1 MRGTKWNMAV
11 WGVVYSSLA
20 FPQLPSPAYRIQSIA
35 GSANAGDN
43 LPALQALLTQAEGLA
58 FDPEGNLYIADAA
71 EHRVRRLSPTG
82 ILTTIAGNGTLGYSG
97 DNGPATDAQLA
108 SPYGLALDR
117 SNNLY
122 IADLGNRVIRRV
134 TPQGRITTYAG
145 GGANPA
151 TAPSEGSPAT
161 TIRFTTPRN
170 VAADPDG
177 TLYISDF
184 DAHRIYSVS
193 SDGTFRLHAG
203 TGSPGYGANDITAI
217 RSSLRN
223 PAGLWIDPQG
233 GLLVAEAGA
242 QRIRRI
248 ARGIISAYAPAAAIR
263 VPLFSPTGV
272 AVDTLGNL
280 FIADGRKDAALKRT
294 SQGEV
299 ITLTAGG
306 RAVTV
311 DNRGNAFYA
320 NGSVVHRI
328 SSNNQATIIAGAGGN
343 SALTGDNGPADA
355 ARLNNPAAVAYDAN
369 GNLFLAD
376 ERNHRIRRISLD
388 GAITTIAGTGVPGF
402 SGDGGPASLARLNG
416 PRGLSFDRFG
426 NLLIA
431 DTANH
436 AIRRVAVNGVITTVA
451 GNNFNGFRGDGSP
464 ATTAM
469 LDSPSAVLADPTSNE
484 FFIADSKN
492 HRIRRVSMSGII
504 STYAGTSAGAG
515 FTGDGN
521 VAVFAQLN
529 FPTALAL
536 DRTGQLYIADSGNN
550 RIRRVDLTGA
560 ITSLADGSL
569 SSPMGVAVATD
580 GAVFI
585 ADTANHRIRRLDP
598 SGSAA
603 TVAGTGLPGFSGD
616 GGAAVEGRLHFPSG
630 LTFDSAGNLLIADAA
645 NHRIRRLVPNTDI
658 IAPPTI
664 ETPQL
669 RFVHVGT
676 HQETQLAPGMLL
688 TLYGV
693 NIGPT
698 DPVIAPAFNNRLST
712 QLGEVEVTVNGI
724 AAPLLYVSRTQIN
737 LQVPNRTG
745 TSGRAVIEVRHRNQ
759 LRATQNGTLA
769 EAVPGFFPLG
779 AIHPDGTL
787 NSDLNPAPRGEILV
801 LYATGIGRLTPEPVD
816 GQLTIDA
823 PFPTPVLPTQ
833 LTIGGAP
840 TPIVWMGAAPGFP
853 GVIQINF
860 RSPSGFFPAGP
871 HPVRLRVGQATT
883 EASTPFYLR

>member
-1 MRGTKWNMAV
+1 MRSTKWNMAI
-11 WGVVYSSLA
+11 WGLVYSCLA
-20 FPQLPSPAYRIQSIA
+20 FPQLPPPAYRIQSIA

-58 FDPEGNLYIADAA
+58 VDSDGNLYIADAA
-71 EHRVRRLSPTG
+71 EHRVRRLSSAG
-82 ILTTIAGNGTLGYSG
+82 ILTTVAGNGTLGYSG
-97 DNGPATDAQLA
+97 DNGPAIDAQLA

-122 IADLGNRVIRRV
+122 IADLGNRVVRRV

-145 GGANPA
+145 GGADPA

-184 DAHRIYSVS
+184 DAHRIYAIA
-193 SDGTFRLHAG
+193 SDGTFRLHGG

-263 VPLFSPTGV
+263 LPLYSPTGV

-294 SQGEV
+294 GQGEV
-299 ITLTAGG
+299 ITLPAGG
-306 RAVTV
+306 PAVTV

-320 NGSVVHRI
+320 NGNVVHRI
-328 SSNNQATIIAGAGGN
+328 SSSNQATIVAGASGN
-343 SALTGDNGPADA
+343 NALTGDKGPADA
-355 ARLNNPAAVAYDAN
+355 ARLNGPAAVAYDAN

-376 ERNHRIRRISLD
+376 ERNHRVRRISLD
-388 GAITTIAGTGVPGF
+388 GSITTIAGTGVPGF
-402 SGDGGPASLARLNG
+402 SGDGGPASLAKLNG

-436 AIRRVAVNGVITTVA
+436 AIRRIAVNGVITTVA
-451 GNNFNGFRGDGSP
+451 GNNFNGFRGDGGP
-464 ATTAM
+464 APSAM
-469 LDSPSAVLADPTSNE
+469 LDSPAAVLADPNSNE

-492 HRIRRVSMSGII
+492 HRVRRVSMSGII
-504 STYAGTSAGAG
+504 TTYAGIAAGAG

-521 VAVFAQLN
+521 VAVFAQLS
-529 FPTALAL
+529 FPTALAF
-536 DRTGQLYIADSGNN
+536 DRTGQFYIADSGNN
-550 RIRRVDLTGA
+550 RVRRVDLTGT
-560 ITSLADGSL
+560 ITSVGDGSL
-569 SSPMGVAVATD
+569 ASPMGVAVSPD
-580 GAVFI
+580 GAIFV
-585 ADTANHRIRRLDP
+585 ADTGNHRIRRID
-598 SGSAA
+598 SFGNAV
-603 TVAGTGLPGFSGD
+603 TVSGTGLPGFSGD
-616 GGAAVEGRLHFPSG
+616 GGPAADARLNFPSG
-630 LTFDSAGNLLIADAA
+630 LTFDSTGNLLIADAA
-645 NHRIRRLVPNTDI
+645 NHRIRRLVPDTEVVP
-658 IAPPTI
+658 PPTI
-664 ETPQL
+664 ERPQL
-669 RFVHVGT
+669 RFVHVGANV
-676 HQETQLAPGMLL
+676 ETFLAPGMLL

-693 NIGPT
+693 NLGPA

-712 QLGEVEVTVNGI
+712 QLADVEVTVNGI
-724 AAPLLYVSRTQIN
+724 AAPLLYVSNSQIN
-737 LQVPNRTG
+737 MQVPNRTG
-745 TSGRAVIEVRHRNQ
+745 TSGRAVIEVRYRNQ
-759 LRATQNGTLA
+759 VRATQAGTLV
-769 EAVPGFFPLG
+769 ESVPGFFNLG
-779 AIHPDGTL
+779 AIHPDASV
-787 NSDLNPAPRGEILV
+787 NSDVNPAPRGEILV

-823 PFPTPVLPTQ
+823 PFPTPVLPAA
-833 LTIGGAP
+833 LTIGGSAA
-840 TPIVWMGAAPGFP
+840 PIVWIGAAPGFP

-871 HPVRLRVGQATT
+871 HTVRLQVGQAIT
-883 EASTPFYLR
+883 ESSTLFYLR

>member
-1 MRGTKWNMAV
+1 MRGQKRNMAI
-11 WGVVYSSLA
+11 WGLVYSSLL
-20 FPQLPSPAYRIQSIA
+20 FPQIPPPAYRIQSIA

-58 FDPEGNLYIADAA
+58 FDTDGNLYIADAA
-71 EHRVRRLSPTG
+71 EHRVRRLSPAG
-82 ILTTIAGNGTLGYSG
+82 ILTTVAGNGTLGYSG
-97 DNGPATDAQLA
+97 DNGPAADAQLA

-117 SNNLY
+117 ANNLY

-170 VAADPDG
+170 VAVDPDG

-193 SDGTFRLHAG
+193 TDGTFRLHAG
-203 TGSPGYGANDITAI
+203 TGAPGYGANDIAAI

-248 ARGIISAYAPAAAIR
+248 ARGLIGAYAPAAAIR
-263 VPLFSPTGV
+263 EPLFSPTGV
-272 AVDTLGNL
+272 AVDALGNL
-280 FIADGRKDAALKRT
+280 FIADARKDAALKRT
-294 SQGEV
+294 GQGEV
-299 ITLTAGG
+299 ILLPAGG
-306 RAVTV
+306 PAVTV

-320 NGSVVHRI
+320 NRAVVHRI
-328 SSNNQATIIAGAGGN
+328 SSNNQATIVAGASGN
-343 SALTGDNGPADA
+343 TLTGDNGPADA
-355 ARLNNPAAVAYDAN
+355 ARFNNPAAVAYDPS
-369 GNLFLAD
+369 GNLFIAD

-388 GAITTIAGTGVPGF
+388 GSITTIAGTGVPGF
-402 SGDGGPASLARLNG
+402 SGDGGPAHLAKLNG

-436 AIRRVAVNGVITTVA
+436 AIRRIAVNGVITTVA

-464 ATTAM
+464 APTAM
-469 LDSPSAVLADPTSNE
+469 LDSPSAVLADPNSNE

-492 HRIRRVSMSGII
+492 HRVRRVSMAGII
-504 STYAGTSAGAG
+504 TTYAGTVNGAG
-515 FTGDGN
+515 FSGDGN
-521 VAVFAQLN
+521 VAIFAQLN
-529 FPTALAL
+529 LPTALAF

-550 RIRRVDLTGA
+550 RIRRIDLTGT
-560 ITSLADGSL
+560 ITSLADDSL
-569 SSPMGVAVATD
+569 ASPSGLAVAAD
-580 GAVFI
+580 GAVFV
-585 ADTANHRIRRLDP
+585 ADTANHRIRRILP
-598 SGSAA
+598 QGNA
-603 TVAGTGLPGFSGD
+603 TTIAGTGLPGFSGD
-616 GGAAVEGRLHFPSG
+616 GGPAADGRLNFPSG

-645 NHRIRRLVPNTDI
+645 NHRIRRLVPNNDA
-658 IAPPTI
+658 APPPAV

-676 HQETQLAPGMLL
+676 NQETQLAPGMLL

-693 NIGPT
+693 DLGPA
-698 DPVIAPAFNNRLST
+698 DPIIAPALNNQLST
-712 QLGEVEVTVNGI
+712 RLGDVEVTVNGI
-724 AAPLLYVSRTQIN
+724 AAPLLYVSKSQIN

-759 LRATQNGTLA
+759 LRATQAGTLA
-769 EAVPGFFPLG
+769 EAVPGFFPVG
-779 AIHPDGTL
+779 AIHPDGSV
-787 NSDLNPAPRGEILV
+787 NSALNPAPRGEVLV
-801 LYATGIGRLTPEPVD
+801 LYATGIGRLNPEPVD

-823 PFPTPVLPTQ
+823 PFPTPVLPAQ
-833 LTIGGAP
+833 LTIGGAAA
-840 TPIVWMGAAPGFP
+840 PIVWIGAAPGFP

-860 RSPSGFFPAGP
+860 RSPSGFFPAGA
-871 HPVRLRVGQATT
+871 HPVRLRIGQAST

>member
-1 MRGTKWNMAV
+1 MLGMKWNMAI
-11 WGVVYSSLA
+11 WALVYSSLA
-20 FPQLPSPAYRIQSIA
+20 FPQLPPPAYRIQSIA

-43 LPALQALLTQAEGLA
+43 LPAVQALLTQAEGLA
-58 FDPEGNLYIADAA
+58 FDNDGNLYIADAA
-71 EHRVRRLSPTG
+71 EHRIRRLSPTG
-82 ILTTIAGNGTLGYSG
+82 ILTTVAGNGTLGYSG

-184 DAHRIYSVS
+184 DAHRIYAVS

-203 TGSPGYGANDITAI
+203 TGNPGYGANDITAL

-248 ARGIISAYAPAAAIR
+248 ARGMIGAYAPAAAIR
-263 VPLFSPTGV
+263 VPLYSPTGV
-272 AVDTLGNL
+272 AVDSLGNL
-280 FIADGRKDAALKRT
+280 FLADNRKDAALKRS

-299 ITLTAGG
+299 VTLPAGG
-306 RAVTV
+306 SAVTV

-320 NGSVVHRI
+320 NGAVVHRI
-328 SSNNQATIIAGAGGN
+328 SSSNQATIVAGASGN
-343 SALTGDNGPADA
+343 TLTGDNGPADA
-355 ARLNNPAAVAYDAN
+355 ARLNGPAAVVYDAN

-376 ERNHRIRRISLD
+376 ERSHRVRRISLD
-388 GAITTIAGTGVPGF
+388 GSITTIAGTGVPGF
-402 SGDGGPASLARLNG
+402 SGDGGPANLAKLNG

-464 ATTAM
+464 APSAM
-469 LDSPSAVLADPTSNE
+469 LDTPTAVLADPNSNE

-492 HRIRRVSMSGII
+492 HRVRRVSMTGII
-504 STYAGTSAGAG
+504 TTYAGTVNGAG
-515 FTGDGN
+515 FSGDGN

-529 FPTALAL
+529 FPTALAF

-550 RIRRVDLTGA
+550 RIRRVDLTGT
-560 ITSLADGSL
+560 INSLADGSL
-569 SSPMGVAVATD
+569 SSPMGVAVSPD
-580 GAVFI
+580 GAVFV
-585 ADTANHRIRRLDP
+585 ADTANHRIRRIDP
-598 SGSAA
+598 LGNAA

-616 GGAAVEGRLHFPSG
+616 GGPAADARLHFPSG

-645 NHRIRRLVPNTDI
+645 NHRLRRLVPNNDVV
-658 IAPPTI
+658 APPAV

-676 HQETQLAPGMLL
+676 NQETQLAPGMLL

-693 NIGPT
+693 NLGPA
-698 DPVIAPAFNNRLST
+698 DPVIAPAINNRLST
-712 QLGEVEVTVNGI
+712 RLGDVEVTVNGI
-724 AAPLLYVSRTQIN
+724 AAPLLYVSNSQIN

-745 TSGRAVIEVRHRNQ
+745 TSGRAVIEVRHRGQ
-759 LRATQNGTLA
+759 LRATQTGTLS

-779 AIHPDGTL
+779 AVHADGSI
-787 NSDLNPAPRGEILV
+787 NSDLNPAPRGEALV

-823 PFPTPVLPTQ
+823 PFPTPVLPAQ
-833 LTIGGAP
+833 LTIGGAAA
-840 TPIVWMGAAPGFP
+840 PILWIGAAPGFP

-860 RSPSGFFPAGP
+860 RSPSGFFPAGR
-871 HPVRLRVGQATT
+871 HAMQLRVGQATT

>member
-1 MRGTKWNMAV
+1 MRGSKWNMAV
-11 WGVVYSSLA
+11 WGLVYSAVA
-20 FPQLPSPAYRIQSIA
+20 FPQLPPPAYRIQSIA

-58 FDPEGNLYIADAA
+58 FDNDGNLFIADAA

-82 ILTTIAGNGTLGYSG
+82 ILTTVAGNGTLGYSG

-108 SPYGLALDR
+108 SPYGLAVDR

-161 TIRFTTPRN
+161 TVRFNAPRN
-170 VAADPDG
+170 VAIDPEG
-177 TLYISDF
+177 NLYISDF
-184 DAHRIYSVS
+184 DAHRIYAIAN
-193 SDGTFRLHAG
+193 DGTFRLHAG
-203 TGSPGYGANDITAI
+203 TGNPGYGANDITAI

-248 ARGIISAYAPAAAIR
+248 TRGMISAYAPAAAIR
-263 VPLFSPTGV
+263 VPLYSPTGV
-272 AVDTLGNL
+272 AVDSLGNL
-280 FIADGRKDAALKRT
+280 FIADNRKDAALKRT
-294 SQGEV
+294 GQGEV
-299 ITLTAGG
+299 ITLPAGG
-306 RAVTV
+306 LAVTV
-311 DNRGNAFYA
+311 DNRGNAYYA
-320 NGSVVHRI
+320 NGPVVHRI
-328 SSNNQATIIAGAGGN
+328 SSNNQATIIAGASGN
-343 SALTGDNGPADA
+343 TLTGDNGPADA
-355 ARLNNPAAVAYDAN
+355 ARLNGPAALAYDGS

-376 ERNHRIRRISLD
+376 ERNHRVRRISLD
-388 GAITTIAGTGVPGF
+388 GSITTIAGTGVPGF
-402 SGDGGPASLARLNG
+402 SGDGGPASLAKLNG

-436 AIRRVAVNGVITTVA
+436 AIRRVAVNGIITTVA
-451 GNNFNGFRGDGSP
+451 GNNFNGFRGDGGP
-464 ATTAM
+464 ALSAM
-469 LDSPSAVLADPTSNE
+469 LDSPAAVLADPNSNE
-484 FFIADSKN
+484 FFIADSRN
-492 HRIRRVSMSGII
+492 HRVRRVSISGVIT
-504 STYAGTSAGAG
+504 TYAGTANGAG
-515 FTGDGN
+515 FSGDGS
-521 VAVFAQLN
+521 VAGFAQLSL
-529 FPTALAL
+529 PTALAF
-536 DRTGQLYIADSGNN
+536 DRTGQLYIADTGNN
-550 RIRRVDLTGA
+550 RIRRVDITGT
-560 ITSLADGSL
+560 ITSLPDGSL
-569 SSPMGVAVATD
+569 ASPTGVAVSPD
-580 GAVFI
+580 GAIFI
-585 ADTANHRIRRLDP
+585 ADTANHRIRRIGP
-598 SGSAA
+598 QGNAA
-603 TVAGTGLPGFSGD
+603 TIAGAGLPGFSGD
-616 GGAAVEGRLHFPSG
+616 GGPAVDARLHFPAG
-630 LTFDSAGNLLIADAA
+630 LTFDAAGNLLIADAA
-645 NHRIRRLVPNTDI
+645 NHRIRRLVANTDVVT
-658 IAPPTI
+658 PPAV

-676 HQETQLAPGMLL
+676 NQETLLAPGMLL

-693 NIGPT
+693 NLGPA
-698 DPVIAPAFNNRLST
+698 DPVIAPALNNRLST

-759 LRATQNGTLA
+759 LRATQTGTLT

-779 AIHPDGTL
+779 AIHPDGTV
-787 NSDLNPAPRGEILV
+787 NSDVNPAPRGEVLV

-823 PFPTPVLPTQ
+823 PFPTPVLPAQ
-833 LTIGGAP
+833 ITIGGTTA
-840 TPIVWMGAAPGFP
+840 PIVWIGAAPGFP

-871 HPVRLRVGQATT
+871 HPVQLRIGQATT
-883 EASTPFYLR
+883 EASNPFFLR

>member
-1 MRGTKWNMAV
+1 MRGIKRNMAI
-11 WGVVYSSLA
+11 WGLVYSCLA
-20 FPQLPSPAYRIQSIA
+20 FPQLPPPAYRIQSIA
-35 GSANAGDN
+35 GSANAGDD

-58 FDPEGNLYIADAA
+58 FDNDGNLYIADAA
-71 EHRVRRLSPTG
+71 EHRVRRLSAAG
-82 ILTTIAGNGTLGYSG
+82 ILTTVAGNGTLGYSG

-122 IADLGNRVIRRV
+122 IADLGNRVVRRV

-170 VAADPDG
+170 IAVDPDG

-184 DAHRIYSVS
+184 DAHRIYAVS

-203 TGSPGYGANDITAI
+203 TGNPGYGANDITAI

-233 GLLVAEAGA
+233 GLLVAESGA

-248 ARGIISAYAPAAAIR
+248 ARGMIGAYAPAAAIR
-263 VPLFSPTGV
+263 VPLYSPTGV

-280 FIADGRKDAALKRT
+280 FIADNRKDAALKRT
-294 SQGEV
+294 DQGEV
-299 ITLTAGG
+299 ITLPAGG
-306 RAVTV
+306 PAVTV
-311 DNRGNAFYA
+311 DNRGSAYYA
-320 NGSVVHRI
+320 NGAVVHRI
-328 SSNNQATIIAGAGGN
+328 SSNNQATIVAGASGN
-343 SALTGDNGPADA
+343 TLTGDNGPADA
-355 ARLNNPAAVAYDAN
+355 ARLNGPSAIVHDAN

-376 ERNHRIRRISLD
+376 ERNHRVRRISLD
-388 GAITTIAGTGVPGF
+388 GSITTIAGTGVPGF
-402 SGDGGPASLARLNG
+402 SGDGGPATLAKLSG

-436 AIRRVAVNGVITTVA
+436 AIRRVAVNGVITTIA
-451 GNNFNGFRGDGSP
+451 GNNFNGFRGDGGP
-464 ATTAM
+464 APSAM
-469 LDSPSAVLADPTSNE
+469 LDSPSAVLADPNSNE

-492 HRIRRVSMSGII
+492 HRVRRVSVSGII
-504 STYAGTSAGAG
+504 TTYAGIAAGAG
-515 FTGDGN
+515 FSGDGN

-529 FPTALAL
+529 FPTALAF

-550 RIRRVDLTGA
+550 RIRRVDLTGT
-560 ITSLADGSL
+560 ITSVADGSL
-569 SSPMGVAVATD
+569 ASPMGVAVSAD
-580 GAVFI
+580 GAIFV
-585 ADTANHRIRRLDP
+585 ADTANHRIRRIDP
-598 SGSAA
+598 LGNVA

-616 GGAAVEGRLHFPSG
+616 GGPAADARLHFPSG
-630 LTFDSAGNLLIADAA
+630 LAFDSAGNLLIADSA
-645 NHRIRRLVPNTDI
+645 NHRIRRLVPNTDTV
-658 IAPPTI
+658 APPAI

-676 HQETQLAPGMLL
+676 NQETQLTPGMLL

-693 NIGPT
+693 NLGPT
-698 DPVIAPAFNNRLST
+698 DPVIAPAINNRLTT
-712 QLGEVEVTVNGI
+712 QLGEIEVTVNGI
-724 AAPLLYVSRTQIN
+724 AAPLLYVSNSQIN

-745 TSGRAVIEVRHRNQ
+745 TSGRAVIEVRYRNQ
-759 LRATQNGTLA
+759 LRATQTGTLV

-779 AIHPDGTL
+779 AIHPDASV
-787 NSDLNPAPRGEILV
+787 NSDINPAPRGEVLV
-801 LYATGIGRLTPEPVD
+801 LYATGIGRMTPEPVD

-823 PFPTPVLPTQ
+823 PFPTPVLPAE
-833 LTIGGAP
+833 LTIGGAAA
-840 TPIVWMGAAPGFP
+840 PIVWIGAAPGFP

-871 HPVRLRVGQATT
+871 HKVRLRIGQTAT